1 MKVGI
6 AGVGFMGTAHAAG
19 WAATDAT
26 IAGFLADR
34 SGSAQQLAAQYGA
47 RVYPSYDV
55 LLDDVDVV
63 DICTPT
69 HTHAELAL
77 MAARAG
83 KHIVCEK
90 PLARAVAQAQQV
102 VAACAEA
109 GVTLLVAHVLR
120 FSPEYTLAKARVDAN
135 EIGRPAVLRLSRG
148 SYQPQKP
155 VGNWFLDEALS
166 GGIMLDL
173 MIHDLDY
180 ARWVAGEVE
189 SVFAKSIGTSAPGAP
204 IDHAMA
210 LLKHTSGAISHV
222 AASWAYPPPI
232 FRTSLEI
239 AGAGGLIEFSS
250 AATNPIE
257 VLLRT
262 EGSRASDVALPDNAL
277 SESPYTAQIKS
288 FYETLA
294 HGAPPR
300 LTAQDGL
307 AAVQIALAA
316 IESARTGKAVFL
328 KPLPE
333 VTQ

>member
-6 AGVGFMGTAHAAG
+6 AGAGFMGTAHAAG

-26 IAGFLADR
+26 IAGFLTDR
-34 SGSAQQLAAQYGA
+34 SGSAQKLASQYGA
-47 RVYPSYDV
+47 RVYPGYDA
-55 LLDDVDVV
+55 LLADVDVV

-77 MAARAG
+77 MAAKAG

-90 PLARAVAQAQQV
+90 PLARTVAEAQQV
-102 VAACAEA
+102 VAACAQA

-120 FSPEYTLAKARVDAN
+120 FSPEYALAKARVDAN
-135 EIGRPAVLRLSRG
+135 EIGRPAALRLARG

-155 VGNWFLDEALS
+155 AGNWFLDEEKS
-166 GGIMLDL
+166 GGIMLDF

-180 ARWVAGEVE
+180 ARWIAGEVE
-189 SVFAKSIGTSAPGAP
+189 SVFAKSIGTTAPGAP
-204 IDHAMA
+204 VDHAMA
-210 LLKHTSGAISHV
+210 LLKHRSGAMTHV
-222 AASWAYPPPI
+222 AASWAYPPPT

-239 AGAGGLIEFSS
+239 AGDAGLIAFTSPSTE
-250 AATNPIE
+250 PIE
-257 VLLRT
+257 ALLRVESAT
-262 EGSRASDVALPDNAL
+262 VSDVALPDSAL

-294 HGAPPR
+294 HAAPPR
-300 LTAQDGL
+300 VTPQDGL

-333 VTQ
+333 VAS